1 MGSENLPQE
10 TLAEELLDLAAKF
23 GADAA
28 EVYQSR
34 SLSRPVFL
42 RQTD

>member
-28 EVYQSR
+28 EVISR
-34 SLSRPVFL
+34 DRCLDRSF
-42 RQTD
+42 